1 MKATLTGS
9 GSSLEK
15 ERRAWVGR
23 PFTSLMP
30 KISEEGKDVE
40 ILTAMLGE
48 VERFSTS
55 SSSCWRSQLAARW
68 LLVRS
73 VHFVQKRG

>member
-1 MKATLTGS
+1 MTGS

-23 PFTSLMP
+23 PFTSLIP

-48 VERFSTS
+48 VAGFSTS
-55 SSSCWRSQLAARW
+55 SSACAKNQLAARW
-68 LLVRS
+68 LPRRA
-73 VHFVQKRG
+73 VHLAQRHH